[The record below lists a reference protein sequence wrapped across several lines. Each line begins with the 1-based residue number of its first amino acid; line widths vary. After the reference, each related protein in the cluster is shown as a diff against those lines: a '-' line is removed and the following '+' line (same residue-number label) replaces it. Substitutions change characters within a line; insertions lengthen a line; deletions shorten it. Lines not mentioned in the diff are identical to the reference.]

1 MSSKRDLFVVS
12 APSGA
17 GKTTLLQRLLA
28 GTADL
33 EFSVSCTTRPPRPG
47 EVDGRDYF
55 FISEEAF
62 RRRVEAGDFLEWAV
76 VHGHRYGTSRRVVEE
91 AWRRGK
97 DVVLD
102 IDVQGALQVRRRLP
116 EAILIFILPPSRAE
130 LERRLRNRGTDG
142 EEVIRQRLRNAAG
155 EVEHVF
161 EYDYV
166 IINRE
171 LEVAVGDLQAVI
183 RACRSRRDRRRQEAR
198 AIVATF
204 RQA

>member
-183 RACRSRRDRRRQEAR
+183 RACRSRRDRRRQEAQ